1 MYLLIAFLAA
11 RIGLA
16 VRNCFGVGGR
26 APRGAWGGQ
35 EEGECG
41 RAVRGPEVRERGG
54 APRGSER
61 GVKE

>member
-1 MYLLIAFLAA
+1 MRGKAGKRAGGDK
-11 RIGLA
+11 R
-16 VRNCFGVGGR
+16 RSSFGVGGR

-35 EEGECG
+35 EEGERG